1 MFIVTYLNFSQLGY
15 IHMHNRPDR
24 DKYVN
29 ILWKNIEP
37 RWYKEF
43 AKVNPAIFTSVGTA
57 YDYHSIMHYGSG
69 GFSKNGGKTIVTKN
83 GAYDDVIGQRNGL
96 SDGDIRRINNRYNC
110 QTGGGGSYG
119 GSIFSNSFEH
129 HSHYEPKTRFV
140 DHSSVFQ
147 PGYSSGFQPVVLPS
161 YRQHKGLG
169 SYATTK
175 DIKDID
181 VDELFNI

>member
-1 MFIVTYLNFSQLGY
+1 MLIVTYLIFSQLGY

-43 AKVNPAIFTSVGTA
+43 AKVNPAIFTSLGTA

-96 SDGDIRRINNRYNC
+96 SEGDIRRINNRYHC
-110 QTGGGGSYG
+110 TTGGSYGG

-140 DHSSVFQ
+140 DHSKYQ
-147 PGYSSGFQPVVLPS
+147 TGYSSGFLPVVLPS

-169 SYATTK
+169 SYANTN
-175 DIKDID
+175 IKDID
-181 VDELFNI
+181 VDDLFNI